1 MGFLAPDAPQLQRE
15 VWALL
20 ALQHQRLAAV
30 LHELELRSAEPTWA
44 AVLRDGAAGSLAL
57 AETLTEE
64 AGADALAEVS
74 ADEMVGELTGFL
86 AEVEGSGHVPS
97 LIVTGY
103 AVLGELGGVP
113 GRLLED
119 VAGPYSRPLL
129 SRAAALDGHKPL
141 EGLMGILHPSP
152 RDLEQLRKLVRH
164 LNGQLF
170 GVYRA
175 WRQTFHALGVDGEWI
190 DESCH
195 DTAREAHH
203 ALGLKWTRTDARVF
217 GA

>member
-1 MGFLAPDAPQLQRE
+1 MGFLAPDAPELQRE

-20 ALQHQRLAAV
+20 AVQHQRLGAV
-30 LHELELRSAEPTWA
+30 LHELEVRSAEPTWA
-44 AVLRDGAAGSLAL
+44 AVLREGAAASVSL

-64 AGADALAEVS
+64 AGEAALAEV
-74 ADEMVGELTGFL
+74 AGDELVGEFTGFL
-86 AEVEGSGHVPS
+86 SEVEGSGHVPS

-103 AVLGELGGVP
+103 AVLGELGMAPV
-113 GRLLED
+113 RLLED

-129 SRAAALDGHKPL
+129 ARAAACDGHRPL
-141 EGLMGILHPSP
+141 KGLMEILHPNP
-152 RDLEQLRKLVRH
+152 RDLDQLRKLVRH
-164 LNGQLF
+164 LDGQLF

-190 DESCH
+190 DEACH
-195 DTAREAHH
+195 DSARDAHH